1 MDNGY
6 KIPIKKRDIKVLADK
21 GNKIPYS
28 RKVK

>member
-21 GNKIPYS
+21 GNKIPC

>member
-6 KIPIKKRDIKVLADK
+6 KIPIKKREIKVLVDK
-21 GNKIPYS
+21 ENKIPC

>member
-21 GNKIPYS
+21 GNKIPY